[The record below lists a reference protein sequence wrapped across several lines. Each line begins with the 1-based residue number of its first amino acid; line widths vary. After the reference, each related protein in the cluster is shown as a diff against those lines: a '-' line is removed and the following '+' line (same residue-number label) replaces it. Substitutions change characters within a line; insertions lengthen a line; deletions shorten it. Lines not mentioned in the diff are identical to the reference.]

1 MTCRD
6 AQLHLPLVADR
17 EPVSAIAPD
26 VLAHVAECGTCLA
39 QVRSLE
45 RLRASARRAISVA
58 APAHLSGRVRSAL
71 ASQRRSAPHTL
82 RWVVRVG
89 AVAAAVMLALLGG
102 SSLLQPEVREL
113 VPLRAAQ
120 LVSVH
125 DLCAVSNP
133 HDPRR
138 VGRGDPSLVTRKLHR
153 DYGFVACVPNLSR
166 DGFRLDGLCTCVQAG
181 DARTFHAHYRPELLG
196 TPIVSVFSIQGSAK
210 FTDAPLRRGSH
221 FGPRVYRY
229 ASIAGASF
237 ASWTEDSGTYAVVAR
252 IPMDDLIRLADGITV
267 GDARSPESA
276 GSIAR

>member
-1 MTCRD
+1 M
-6 AQLHLPLVADR
+6 
-17 EPVSAIAPD
+17 
-26 VLAHVAECGTCLA
+26 G
-39 QVRSLE
+39 RS
-45 RLRASARRAISVA
+45 RR
-58 APAHLSGRVRSAL
+58 R
-71 ASQRRSAPHTL
+71 
-82 RWVVRVG
+82 
-89 AVAAAVMLALLGG
+89 VAAAVLLALFGG
-102 SSLLQPEVREL
+102 SSLLQPDVSPV

-138 VGRGDPSLVTRKLHR
+138 VGRGDPALVTRKLR
-153 DYGFVACVPNLSR
+153 GDYGFVACVPNLSR

-181 DARTFHAHYRPELLG
+181 NARTFHAHYRPEVLSA
-196 TPIVSVFSIQGSAK
+196 PIVSVFSIQGPAK
-210 FTDAPLRRGSH
+210 FADATMRRGSH

-229 ASIAGASF
+229 AHIAGASF
-237 ASWTEDSGTYAVVAR
+237 ASWSEDSGTYAVVAR